1 MKKVKQANGYIVYQ
15 ATTQRDADNYNCQV
29 GNYNIY
35 IAQDI
40 RDFGLTNCYPEYE
53 DVDSLAVALVY
64 CNGSHYAVAVALADE
79 LSSSTV
85 QDMDLVLEIERRLDE
100 GEALN
105 TIHRCYDR
113 ENDILYASISDA
125 IDHGFDPYANGIDF
139 DPYEDHPAMAYDEDG
154 ELHVIDDEDEWSDDE
169 DPDQVIEDL
178 AAGKLDDAPRSNAS
192 YAVLQDP
199 DDGQYY
205 TIAAPCT
212 ESLDTQER
220 RDDWLLLTVAKHIAF
235 SDCGGYD
242 VIEVVVDGRRVEYSG
257 WQPGMLIEFI
267 DCETGEF
274 VWDCCRPDWDH

>member
-1 MKKVKQANGYIVYQ
+1 MKKVKQVNGYIVYQ

-29 GNYNIY
+29 GNYNVY

-40 RDFGLTNCYPEYE
+40 RDFGLGNSYPEYE
-53 DVDSLAVALVY
+53 DVDSLPVALVY

-105 TIHRCYDR
+105 TIRRCYDR
-113 ENDILYASISDA
+113 ENDILYASIADA

-154 ELHVIDDEDEWSDDE
+154 VLHVIEDEDEWSDDDA
-169 DPDQVIEDL
+169 DPDAVI
-178 AAGKLDDAPRSNAS
+178 DAPRSHAS
-192 YAVLQDP
+192 YAALRDP
-199 DDGQYY
+199 DDGQYF
-205 TIAAPCT
+205 TISAPFT
-212 ESLDTQER
+212 EGLDTQKR
-220 RDDWLLLTVAKHIAF
+220 RDDWLLCTVAKHIAF

-242 VIEVVVDGRRVEYSG
+242 VQEIVIDGRPVEYIG
-257 WQPGMLIEFI
+257 WQPGMLYEFA
-267 DCETGEF
+267 DCETKEIIWGASFPE
-274 VWDCCRPDWDH
+274 WDH

>member
-1 MKKVKQANGYIVYQ
+1 MKRIKQVNGYAIYQ
-15 ATTQRDADNYNCQV
+15 AATQRDADNHNCQV

-40 RDFGLTNCYPEYE
+40 RDFGLSNCYPEYE
-53 DVDSLAVALVY
+53 DLETLTEALNI
-64 CNGSHYAVAVALADE
+64 CNASQYAIACALADE

-85 QDMDLVLEIERRLDE
+85 QDMDLCLEIERRLDA
-100 GEALN
+100 GEAVN
-105 TIHRCYDR
+105 TIRRCYDR
-113 ENDILYASISDA
+113 ENDRLYASIVEA
-125 IDHGFDPYANGIDF
+125 ISNGFDPYAEIEF
-139 DPYEDHPAMAYDEDG
+139 DPYEDHPAVAYDEEGRIHLVED
-154 ELHVIDDEDEWSDDE
+154 DDEWDDDDV

-178 AAGKLDDAPRSNAS
+178 AAGKLDDAPRSHAS

-205 TIAAPCT
+205 TIAAP
-212 ESLDTQER
+212 SSAGLDTQER

-257 WQPGMLIEFI
+257 WQPGMLIEFV